1 MPDVVER
8 GGECVTFV
16 MAQQVEIASGDFD
29 KLSGTG
35 RRVAE
40 PGITMSEV
48 SSRHYFV
55 EQKLSFRLISIPE

>member
-8 GGECVTFV
+8 GGERIAFV
-16 MAQQVEIASGDFD
+16 VAQQVEIASGDFN

-40 PGITMSEV
+40 PGITMSKV
-48 SSRHYFV
+48 PSRHYFV
-55 EQKLSFRLISIPE
+55 EQKLSFRLINIPE

>member
-1 MPDVVER
+1 
-8 GGECVTFV
+8 
-16 MAQQVEIASGDFD
+16 MAQQVEIAPGDFD

-48 SSRHYFV
+48 PSRHYFV